1 MHGKPIVSIILI
13 FLNEEKFIQEAIAS
27 VLAQTYDC
35 WELLLVNDGSSDRS
49 ESIVR
54 SYVQQDPQKIY
65 YLEHE
70 GGQNRGMSASRN
82 LGIQQAK
89 GKYITFIDG
98 DDLWL
103 PDKLEQQVAI
113 MEAQPDAAL
122 VCGRTQWWYSW
133 TGKAE
138 DQQCDFLQK
147 LAVPLNT
154 LVQPPTLLLM
164 FLRDEWASL
173 CDILVR
179 RTAIET
185 VGGYEDDFPGMY
197 EDQVFHTKLCL
208 AFPAFVSSECWYRY
222 RQHNEACT
230 ITSHAQKK
238 YYNARKAFLIWLE
251 RYLQQQQ
258 AENTEAWD
266 FVQQNLWHYR
276 HPLQSRLIARL
287 HRLKKDSKDI
297 VKQTAKQVLPISWRK
312 WLRNQWSDQ
321 NSLPVGY
328 ANFGSLRRLTPISD
342 NFGFDRGLPVDRYY
356 IENFLL
362 RQSQD
367 IQGRVLE
374 LLDNTYTL
382 RFGGDRVT
390 KSDVLHSPIGE
401 IGPLITIVADL
412 TDAEHIPSDSF
423 DCIILTQT
431 LLFIYDLQ
439 AAIKTLYRIL
449 KPGGILLV
457 TVPGISQIIREDM
470 ELWGEYWRFTKQ
482 SAQRL
487 FEEAFPSENVEVE
500 ANGNVLTAT
509 AFLYGLASQELKQSE
524 LDYHDPN
531 YEVIIT
537 LRAVKPKKQP

>member
-1 MHGKPIVSIILI
+1 MHDKPLVSVILI

-27 VLAQTYDC
+27 VLAQTYDR

-49 ESIVR
+49 ESIAQ
-54 SYVQQDPQKIY
+54 SYVQQDPQRIY

-70 GGQNRGMSASRN
+70 GCQNRGMSASRN

-122 VCGRTQWWYSW
+122 VCGRTQWWYGW
-133 TGKAE
+133 TGKTE
-138 DQQCDFLQK
+138 DLQRDFLQK
-147 LAVPLNT
+147 LDVPLNT

-173 CDILVR
+173 CDVLVR

-185 VGGYEDDFPGMY
+185 VGSYEDDFPGMY

-238 YYNARKAFLIWLE
+238 YYNARKGFLIWLE
-251 RYLQQQQ
+251 QYLQQQQ
-258 AENTEAWD
+258 AKNTEAWD

-287 HRLKKDSKDI
+287 HRVKKDSKDV

-312 WLRNQWSDQ
+312 WVRNKWSDQ

-367 IQGRVLE
+367 IQGKVLE

-390 KSDVLHSPIGE
+390 QSEILHAPMGD
-401 IGPLITIVADL
+401 ITPSVSIVADL
-412 TDAEHIPSDSF
+412 TSADNIPSDSF

-431 LLFIYDLQ
+431 LQFIYDFR
-439 AAIKTLYRIL
+439 AAIKTIYRIL
-449 KPGGILLV
+449 KPGGVLL
-457 TVPGISQIIREDM
+457 
-470 ELWGEYWRFTKQ
+470 
-482 SAQRL
+482 
-487 FEEAFPSENVEVE
+487 
-500 ANGNVLTAT
+500 
-509 AFLYGLASQELKQSE
+509 
-524 LDYHDPN
+524 
-531 YEVIIT
+531 
-537 LRAVKPKKQP
+537 